1 MTDTYLRSL
10 GFAPTAQAPH
20 GNGPSFSHAWRYQY
34 DHVAADGAALF
45 IEHPRGIAACR
56 LSALEVPLSAQDV
69 FASVG
74 LHDRPALA
82 AAMAAF
88 YAAHGGMGAL
98 RPVVPA
104 SAFQP
109 YRRQP

>member
-10 GFAPTAQAPH
+10 GFVPTTQAPRSSQA
-20 GNGPSFSHAWRYQY
+20 GFQHAWRYQY
-34 DHVAADGAALF
+34 NHLAHDGAHLF
-45 IEHPRGIAACR
+45 IEHPLGIAVCR
-56 LSALEVPLSAQDV
+56 LSALDAPLTVQDI

-74 LHDRPALA
+74 LHDRPALQ

-88 YAAHGGMGAL
+88 YTAHGGMGAL
-98 RPVVPA
+98 LPSRPT

-109 YRRQP
+109 YRRQL

>member
-1 MTDTYLRSL
+1 MTDAYLQSL
-10 GFAPTAQAPH
+10 GFAPTSRAPRSSQP
-20 GNGPSFSHAWRYQY
+20 GFGHAWRYQY
-34 DHVAADGAALF
+34 DHLAVDGSSLF
-45 IEHPRGIAACR
+45 IEHPLGVDTCR
-56 LSALEVPLSAQDV
+56 LSALEAPLLAQDV

-98 RPVVPA
+98 RPAAPA

-109 YRRQP
+109 YRRPL